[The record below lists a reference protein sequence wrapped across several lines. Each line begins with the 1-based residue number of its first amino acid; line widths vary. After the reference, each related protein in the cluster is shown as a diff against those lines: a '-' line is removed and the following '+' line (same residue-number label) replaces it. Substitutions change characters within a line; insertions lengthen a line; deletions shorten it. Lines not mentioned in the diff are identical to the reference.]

1 MSPTYFSS
9 REDLGVRE
17 LIYVLK
23 LTPTILLAPDIRIE
37 LTQQAKVRLQAKSS
51 KSKSSKPQ
59 PPTLGRPITTEKEKH
74 GETYAEIASHPA
86 DPSAPVVTHN
96 PDLDLEIQKQL
107 PIISKME
114 EDGGAIELLTRVYR
128 EKGVGGWYK
137 GLGAQIVKAVLCQ
150 GMSPSCFSLSSSFLS
165 SVPYSPT
172 LRLCKLPISL
182 P

>member
-1 MSPTYFSS
+1 MISAAW
-9 REDLGVRE
+9 RK
-17 LIYVLK
+17 LIY
-23 LTPTILLAPDIRIE
+23 ILVSLHAISIPAPDIRIE

-51 KSKSSKPQ
+51 KSKSTKPQ

-96 PDLDLEIQKQL
+96 PDLDLEKSQ
-107 PIISKME
+107 SKLEFSGMSKIKG
-114 EDGGAIELLTRVYR
+114 DGGAIELLTRVYR

-165 SVPYSPT
+165 SVSYSPS
-172 LRLCKLPISL
+172 LALCRLPISL